1 MYVCARQGVCLSRTT
16 DASIAWLDNLAE
28 RDERVNVVEGRSI
41 SSRRIGGEGVAV
53 RYHLRVHVD
62 RFRVVVQFESEKM
75 NVIIQGLT
83 LDGGILG

>member
-1 MYVCARQGVCLSRTT
+1 M
-16 DASIAWLDNLAE
+16 
-28 RDERVNVVEGRSI
+28 
-41 SSRRIGGEGVAV
+41 
-53 RYHLRVHVD
+53 D